1 MINLILSN
9 FHSPAWPDEAY
20 LPNAL
25 TLRFNVE
32 CYQLKL
38 KCDSQ
43 KLDTTVAVALLKSCR
58 NIALVS
64 ILRVGAG
71 ELRLFNFQNRP
82 EKCER
87 KFACCAG
94 VVGGKIYRFQRQT
107 AKRKVAET

>member
-1 MINLILSN
+1 MCESPILVVFTLLTLINLILSN

-43 KLDTTVAVALLKSCR
+43 ELDTNVTVALLS
-58 NIALVS
+58 
-64 ILRVGAG
+64 
-71 ELRLFNFQNRP
+71 
-82 EKCER
+82 
-87 KFACCAG
+87 
-94 VVGGKIYRFQRQT
+94 
-107 AKRKVAET
+107 